1 MSKSNIL
8 IVDDTP
14 ANLQLLTSMLVEQG
28 YQIFSAI
35 SGKVA
40 LNVVQKSLPDLILLD
55 INMPGMNGYEVCE
68 QLKANEKTRDIPVIF
83 VSALSETL
91 DKVKAFFVGGVDYV
105 TKPFQA
111 EEVLARVKTH
121 LQLHQ
126 LQQQLT
132 AQNEELHNTLEEL
145 QTTQQE
151 LIQSEK
157 MAALGQLIAGVAHEI
172 NTPLGAISSS
182 VNSIKTL
189 LSQTLTLLPE
199 FFRSLSEA
207 QLPVFLALLQKALAK
222 EKMLSAKEERKLK
235 RKLIRQLE
243 EQEIENAAVV
253 ADTLVDMG
261 IYDNVEPW
269 LSLLQCSESQRI
281 LDTADKLSDL
291 NRSSQAIEIAAQR
304 ASKVVFALKSFA
316 RFDQSGKKV
325 KADITEGLETV
336 LTLYH
341 NQLKSGSIKVIK
353 RYTQL
358 PLIWCYADELNQ
370 VWTNLIHNALQA
382 MDYQG
387 TLTIDAS
394 LQNHQVVISITD
406 SGKGIAQEIKEK
418 IFEPFFTTK
427 RAGEGSGLGLDIV
440 RKIVEKHEGNIT
452 VASQPGKTTFTVS
465 LPYRTEKARL

>member
-8 IVDDTP
+8 IIDDTP

-40 LNVVQKSLPDLILLD
+40 LNVVQKTLPDLILLD

-83 VSALSETL
+83 ISALSETL

-105 TKPFQA
+105 TKPFQT

-132 AQNEELHNTLEEL
+132 AQNEELHNTLEKL

-189 LSQTLTLLPE
+189 LSQTLTQLPE

-243 EQEIENAAVV
+243 EQEIENVPVV

-261 IYDNVEPW
+261 IYDNLEPW
-269 LSLLQCSESQRI
+269 LSLLKCSESQRI
-281 LDTADKLSDL
+281 LNTADKLSDL
-291 NRSSQAIEIAAQR
+291 KRSSQAIEIAAHR

-316 RFDQSGKKV
+316 RFDQSGEKV

-341 NQLKSGSIKVIK
+341 NQLKSNHLELIKH
-353 RYTQL
+353 YTQL
-358 PLIWCYADELNQ
+358 PPIWCYADELNQ
-370 VWTNLIHNALQA
+370 VWTNLIQNALQA

-394 LQNHQVVISITD
+394 QQNHQIVVSITD

-440 RKIVEKHEGNIT
+440 RKIVEKHGGNIT
-452 VASQPGKTTFTVS
+452 VASQPGNTTFTVS
-465 LPYRTEKARL
+465 IPVSPPS

>member
-1 MSKSNIL
+1 MSKSKIL

-40 LNVVQKSLPDLILLD
+40 LNVVQKSRPDLILLD

-68 QLKANEKTRDIPVIF
+68 QLKADEQTQAIPVIF

-91 DKVKAFFVGGVDYV
+91 DKVIAFTVGGVDYV

-132 AQNEELHNTLEEL
+132 AQNEELQNTLTEL

-151 LIQSEK
+151 LIQAEK

-182 VNSIKTL
+182 VNSIKRFLSETL
-189 LSQTLTLLPE
+189 VQLPT
-199 FFRSLSEA
+199 FFRSLSEV

-222 EKMLSAKEERKLK
+222 KMMLPAKEERKLK
-235 RKLIRQLE
+235 RLLIRQLE
-243 EQEIENAAVV
+243 EQDIDNADVV
-253 ADTLVDMG
+253 ADTLVGMG
-261 IYDNVEPW
+261 IYENVEPW
-269 LSLLQCSESQRI
+269 LSLLQCSESQRVLNI
-281 LDTADKLSDL
+281 ADKLSNL
-291 NRSSQAIEIAAQR
+291 NRSSQTIDIATLR

-316 RFDQSGKKV
+316 RFDQSGEKV
-325 KADITEGLETV
+325 KADITEGIETV

-341 NQLKSGSIKVIK
+341 NQLKSSRIEVHKH
-353 RYTQL
+353 YTQL
-358 PLIWCYADELNQ
+358 PPVWCYADELNQ

-382 MDYQG
+382 MEKKG
-387 TLTIDAS
+387 TLTINAS
-394 LQNHQVVISITD
+394 LPDNQVVISITD
-406 SGKGIAQEIKEK
+406 NGKGIAEEIKAK

-440 RKIVEKHEGNIT
+440 RKIIEKHDGNIT
-452 VASQPGKTTFTVS
+452 VASQPGQTTFTVFIPVYPS
-465 LPYRTEKARL
+465 S

>member
-222 EKMLSAKEERKLK
+222 EKMLSAK
-235 RKLIRQLE
+235 
-243 EQEIENAAVV
+243 
-253 ADTLVDMG
+253 D
-261 IYDNVEPW
+261 
-269 LSLLQCSESQRI
+269 
-281 LDTADKLSDL
+281 
-291 NRSSQAIEIAAQR
+291 
-304 ASKVVFALKSFA
+304 
-316 RFDQSGKKV
+316 
-325 KADITEGLETV
+325 
-336 LTLYH
+336 
-341 NQLKSGSIKVIK
+341 
-353 RYTQL
+353 
-358 PLIWCYADELNQ
+358 
-370 VWTNLIHNALQA
+370 
-382 MDYQG
+382 
-387 TLTIDAS
+387 
-394 LQNHQVVISITD
+394 
-406 SGKGIAQEIKEK
+406 
-418 IFEPFFTTK
+418 
-427 RAGEGSGLGLDIV
+427 
-440 RKIVEKHEGNIT
+440 
-452 VASQPGKTTFTVS
+452 
-465 LPYRTEKARL
+465 

>member
-1 MSKSNIL
+1 MCKSKIL

-14 ANLQLLTSMLVEQG
+14 ANLQLLTAMFIEQG

-40 LNVVQKSLPDLILLD
+40 LNVVQKRLPDLILLD

-68 QLKANEKTRDIPVIF
+68 QLKADEKTRHIPVIF
-83 VSALSETL
+83 VSALSETF
-91 DKVKAFFVGGVDYV
+91 DKVKAFMVGGVDYV

-121 LQLHQ
+121 LQVHQ
-126 LQQQLT
+126 LQQQLA

-157 MAALGQLIAGVAHEI
+157 MAALGQLVAGVAHEI
-172 NTPLGAISSS
+172 NTPLGAINSS
-182 VNSIKTL
+182 VNSMKKF
-189 LSQTLTLLPE
+189 LSQILVQLPE

-222 EKMLSAKEERKLK
+222 ESMLSAKEERKLK

-243 EQEIENAAVV
+243 EAEIEDADVI
-253 ADTLVDMG
+253 ADTLVEMG
-261 IYDNVEPW
+261 IYDSVEPW
-269 LSLLQCSESQRI
+269 LSLLHCSDSNRI
-281 LDTADKLSDL
+281 LKIADKLSDL
-291 NRSSQAIEIAAQR
+291 HRSSQTIDIATQR

-316 RFDQSGKKV
+316 RYDSNEEKV
-325 KADITEGLETV
+325 KADITQSIETV

-341 NQLKSGSIKVIK
+341 NKFKSSSIKVIK
-353 RYTQL
+353 HYAEL
-358 PLIWCYADELNQ
+358 PFIWCYADELNQ
-370 VWTNLIHNALQA
+370 VWTNLVHNALQA
-382 MDYQG
+382 MDDKG
-387 TLTIDAS
+387 TLTIETFPQD
-394 LQNHQVVISITD
+394 NQVLISIID
-406 SGKGIAQEIKEK
+406 SGKGIAPEIKEK

-440 RKIVEKHEGNIT
+440 RKIVKKHEGNIT
-452 VASQPGKTTFTVS
+452 VESQPGKTTFTVF
-465 LPYRTEKARL
+465 LPVFPSS

>member
-1 MSKSNIL
+1 MSKSKIL

-40 LNVVQKSLPDLILLD
+40 LNVVQKSRPDLILLD

-68 QLKANEKTRDIPVIF
+68 QLKADEQTQAIPVIF

-91 DKVKAFFVGGVDYV
+91 DKVIAFTVGGVDYV

-132 AQNEELHNTLEEL
+132 AQNEELQNTLKEL

-151 LIQSEK
+151 LIQAEK

-182 VNSIKTL
+182 VNSIKRF
-189 LSQTLTLLPE
+189 LSQTLVQLPT

-222 EKMLSAKEERKLK
+222 EMMRPAKEERKLK
-235 RKLIRQLE
+235 RQLILQLE
-243 EQEIENAAVV
+243 EQDINNADFV
-253 ADTLVDMG
+253 ADTLVGMG
-261 IYDNVEPW
+261 IYENVEPW
-269 LSLLQCSESQRI
+269 LSLLQCSETQRVLNI
-281 LDTADKLSDL
+281 ADKLSNL
-291 NRSSQAIEIAAQR
+291 NRSSQTIDIATQR

-316 RFDQSGKKV
+316 RFDQSGEKV
-325 KADITEGLETV
+325 KVDITEGIETV

-341 NQLKSGSIKVIK
+341 NQLKSSSVEVIK
-353 RYTQL
+353 HYTQL
-358 PLIWCYADELNQ
+358 PPVWCYADELNQ

-382 MDYQG
+382 MEKRG
-387 TLTIDAS
+387 TLTIHAS
-394 LQNHQVVISITD
+394 LPDNQVVISITD
-406 SGKGIAQEIKEK
+406 SGKGIAEEIKAK

-440 RKIVEKHEGNIT
+440 RKIIEKHDGNIT
-452 VASQPGKTTFTVS
+452 VASQPGQTTFTVFIPVYPS
-465 LPYRTEKARL
+465 S